1 MLNLPPQMRG
11 AERDAATRETFM
23 QATVSAIMDHGSGID
38 ISYDSVLV
46 NIMKANGYNVTECSN
61 RDIKREIR
69 QHVKAR
75 QQITIGMNE
84 AAKVL
89 IHHYSTTHKDKV
101 DLDEDSIFL
110 TEVMKIRGL
119 ASFVENKEIRKIVI
133 GLVKSHL
140 K

>member
-1 MLNLPPQMRG
+1 M
-11 AERDAATRETFM
+11 
-23 QATVSAIMDHGSGID
+23 
-38 ISYDSVLV
+38 
-46 NIMKANGYNVTECSN
+46 
-61 RDIKREIR
+61 
-69 QHVKAR
+69 
-75 QQITIGMNE
+75 
-84 AAKVL
+84 AKVL